1 MSSDS
6 FKYILDYAWGT
17 GALMINSR
25 FSAKYDKFDSFFK
38 QTAIFYA
45 NNIGLSFPKT
55 FTPDDLG
62 KNSSFALELM
72 REWEL

>member
-1 MSSDS
+1 MD
-6 FKYILDYAWGT
+6 FAWGRGT
-17 GALMINSR
+17 LMINSR
-25 FSAKYDKFDSFFK
+25 FSAVYDKFDSFFM

-55 FTPDDLG
+55 LTAEDLG